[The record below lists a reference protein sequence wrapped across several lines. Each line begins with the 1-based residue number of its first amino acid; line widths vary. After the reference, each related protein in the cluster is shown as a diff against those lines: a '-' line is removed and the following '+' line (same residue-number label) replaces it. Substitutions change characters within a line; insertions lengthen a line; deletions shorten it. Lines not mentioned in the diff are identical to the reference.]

1 MATQRHTL
9 IPGASFVDPK
19 VLARIGNLELLARIL
34 VDGFIN
40 GIHKT
45 SSLGVSVDFA
55 EHSGYMPGDDIRRI
69 AWRLSARTDRY
80 YVKEFE
86 ADSNANFSVILDVS
100 KSMGFSSGGLSK
112 LDYAKFLAASLT
124 YLANQ
129 QRDRVG
135 IVTFDSEIIERV
147 PPSAKHL
154 DVVFHTIDRAIAGR
168 PGLLGDPL
176 FRMTE
181 FFKRRG
187 ILALISDFYEE
198 PDTILGAVKQ
208 FRAQG
213 HDVMVFHV
221 LDPAE
226 LEFPYDTASSF
237 EDMESGE
244 RIPIVPEIAT
254 GTVGCPLPV
263 IAMETEPADATES
276 AMPAKAKVKAELCG
290 HRYLTSMDSCL
301 LYTSPSPRDAT
312 LSRMP
317 SSA

>member
-1 MATQRHTL
+1 VAAQRHTL

-19 VLARIGNLELLARIL
+19 VLARIENLELVARIL

-40 GIHKT
+40 GIHKA
-45 SSLGVSVDFA
+45 SYLGVSVDFA
-55 EHSGYMPGDDIRRI
+55 EHRGYMPGDDIRRI
-69 AWRLSARTDRY
+69 DWRLYARTDRY

-168 PGLLGDPL
+168 PGLLGGPL
-176 FRMTE
+176 LRMTE

-198 PDTILGAVKQ
+198 PDTILRAVKQ

-226 LEFPYDTASSF
+226 LEFPYDAASSF

-244 RIPIVPEIAT
+244 RIPIVPENLREQYKKLIEEHT
-254 GTVGCPLPV
+254 
-263 IAMETEPADATES
+263 S
-276 AMPAKAKVKAELCG
+276 ALAKSFNEQRIDYAVFI
-290 HRYLTSMDSCL
+290 TSTPIDYAL
-301 LYTSPSPRDAT
+301 FAF
-312 LSRMP
+312 LSARERM
-317 SSA
+317 ARVR